1 MNLDIEKKFWNQY
14 NTVAGLDEVG
24 RGPLA
29 GPVVTACVVLKKNL
43 KLTPEFIS
51 LIKDSKKISEKRRQ
65 EIFNLIKE
73 NKDIVYTID
82 IQSNKIIDTDKNI
95 LKTTLNSFKN
105 CIFKLKNIPDLVLI
119 DGNQIIPDI
128 DISQKSIIQG
138 DSKVFSIALASIIAK
153 VTRDN
158 IVIKYTDIYP
168 EYGFEKHKGYG
179 TKQHIDA
186 ILKYEVQDVHRKTYA
201 PIKNMLKKNKF

>member
-1 MNLDIEKKFWNQY
+1 MNLNIENNFWKQY
-14 NTVAGLDEVG
+14 NIIAGLDEVG

-29 GPVVTACVVLKKNL
+29 GPVVTACVVLKKNI
-43 KLTPEFIS
+43 KLSPEFIS

-73 NKDIVYTID
+73 NKDIIYTID
-82 IQSNKIIDTDKNI
+82 IQSSKVIDTDKNI

-105 CIFKLKNIPDLVLI
+105 CVFKLKNIPELILI

-138 DSKVFSIALASIIAK
+138 DNKVFSIALASIIAK

-158 IVIKYTDIYP
+158 IVIKYADIYP

-186 ILKYEVQDVHRKTYA
+186 ILKYGVKDVHRKTYG
-201 PIKNMLKKNKF
+201 PIKNMLKKNNI